1 MTLDTEQLHALVP
14 LPAELDVRL
23 SAAAPEQ
30 VRLEQTQ
37 AVLRT

>member
-14 LPAELDVRL
+14 LSAELGVRV
-23 SAAAPEQ
+23 SAATTEE